1 MRKLNNKNKIYI
13 VIFTIIILIII
24 GILIFS
30 LTLSQKKLKEV
41 YSISTNSVVFD
52 SESNLIDTS
61 SGGEVVKKW
70 DDLYYY
76 IDKDDISYELGK
88 TSVIYEKSKDEI
100 QIFGDNYQVYS
111 NGSTVKNND
120 TTVISD
126 IKKVSFYKLS
136 DRVYLIVS
144 PEIYNKDKS
153 IYTSKYLIVYIDKKG
168 NASVLNDSVNLK
180 TINPMSLV
188 FDDYTFDIANEKLMF
203 DDEIIDLKQI
213 IGSTNE
219 YVPVE
224 KEEETETEI
233 DVDMKDF
240 VNKYNSLV
248 NSFQQYTENTVLS
261 VGSNQAV
268 SNNNFVVSDG
278 SGSGSGSGSSSNSG
292 SGNKVQNSLNIMKKV
307 SLRGSISY
315 PSFIDVSYV
324 VTDLEDKYQAVYL
337 LVTGV
342 IDDVQTTEKIILDK
356 YATSY
361 RINGLS
367 PKHEYSISLGYVER
381 IKGVDGNYSPSDVIE
396 DVINVR
402 TTKSD
407 IKLSIEKI
415 SKGYVYFNVKMT
427 NNYAL
432 ESGSIALYSDGV
444 FLSKVHINIDESLKS
459 SGFSSKIPLS
469 DGSIMELK
477 LEDAVYSG
485 KNVDLNIKKKFVY

>member
-1 MRKLNNKNKIYI
+1 
-13 VIFTIIILIII
+13 
-24 GILIFS
+24 
-30 LTLSQKKLKEV
+30 
-41 YSISTNSVVFD
+41 
-52 SESNLIDTS
+52 
-61 SGGEVVKKW
+61 
-70 DDLYYY
+70 
-76 IDKDDISYELGK
+76 
-88 TSVIYEKSKDEI
+88 
-100 QIFGDNYQVYS
+100 
-111 NGSTVKNND
+111 
-120 TTVISD
+120 
-126 IKKVSFYKLS
+126 
-136 DRVYLIVS
+136 LIVS
-144 PEIYNKDKS
+144 LKIYNKDKY
-153 IYTSKYLIVYIDKKG
+153 IFTSKYLIVYIDKKG
-168 NASVLNDSVNLK
+168 NASVLNDSINLK

-188 FDDYTFDIANEKLMF
+188 FDDYTFDIANEKLMI
-203 DDEIIDLKQI
+203 DKEVIDLKQI

-224 KEEETETEI
+224 KEEEKEAETEI

-240 VNKYNSLV
+240 VNKYNTLV

-261 VGSNQAV
+261 VGSNQSV
-268 SNNNFVVSDG
+268 NNNNYVVTDG
-278 SGSGSGSGSSSNSG
+278 TGSGSSGGGSDSG

-342 IDDVQTTEKIILDK
+342 IDNVQTTEKIILDK

-381 IKGVDGNYSPSDVIE
+381 IKGVDGNYTPSDVIE

-415 SKGYVYFNVKMT
+415 SRGYVYFNVKMT

-432 ESGSIALYSDGV
+432 ESGNVSLYSDGM
-444 FLSKVHINIDESLKS
+444 FLSKVNINIDEALRT

-477 LEDAVYSG
+477 LEDAVYSE